1 MKITFLGTGCPEPSL
16 RRASSGYMVEIGDET
31 LLFDVGGGVFDRLLQ
46 AGKKPSD
53 VDRLFLSHLH
63 SDHMMDYARLVHA
76 GWDEGKGLL
85 GSTALK
91 VYGPA
96 PTATVHER
104 LFGEQGAFAFDLAA
118 RVGNPGSQE
127 VWIERGGHL
136 PRPGVQVEL
145 TEIDPGFAMETDHW
159 KMTTCMVPH
168 ADPFLLCLAFR
179 LDDKTTGRSMVYS
192 GDAGYSEALAQ
203 MAAGCDLLI
212 HWCYRTAE
220 DTTNAYIASLSP
232 HPGDIGR
239 MAQANQVKRV
249 ALTHLRTYMDQE
261 NRHDAMI
268 ASAKEVFTG
277 EVFIAEDLMVT
288 TV

>member
-96 PTATVHER
+96 PTSV
-104 LFGEQGAFAFDLAA
+104 
-118 RVGNPGSQE
+118 
-127 VWIERGGHL
+127 
-136 PRPGVQVEL
+136 
-145 TEIDPGFAMETDHW
+145 
-159 KMTTCMVPH
+159 
-168 ADPFLLCLAFR
+168 CLASKAP
-179 LDDKTTGRSMVYS
+179 LPLTSQPVLAILVAKRSGLNVAVICQ
-192 GDAGYSEALAQ
+192 D
-203 MAAGCDLLI
+203 
-212 HWCYRTAE
+212 
-220 DTTNAYIASLSP
+220 
-232 HPGDIGR
+232 
-239 MAQANQVKRV
+239 QVCK
-249 ALTHLRTYMDQE
+249 
-261 NRHDAMI
+261 
-268 ASAKEVFTG
+268 SS
-277 EVFIAEDLMVT
+277 
-288 TV
+288 